1 MAISFQEILCGL
13 MSMFDVVGVGTNS
26 VDHVLV
32 LPGSISII
40 ATAGKA
46 RIAERHVL
54 CGGQTATVVCAA
66 AALGLRSSYVGA
78 FGSDDQGALMS
89 RMLQDCGVD
98 ITHAVV
104 REGPNREAII
114 IVDERGGRTVLWH
127 RNEALTI
134 DPEQIR
140 AAIWKA
146 RVVHVDDD
154 DPVAALLAVQ
164 TARAASLP
172 TTSDIEHATELT
184 ERLIAGV
191 TYPILEQGLA
201 RNVTGETDPERA
213 LRKLRRLNEGV
224 LCITLGQVGA
234 AALDGDEFYLSP
246 AFQVKAVDSTGA
258 GDVFRAGF
266 IYGVLGGWTVPQLL
280 RFANAAAAL
289 SCTQRGAIR
298 SVPSLHAVIDFQK

>member
-1 MAISFQEILCGL
+1 MPT
-13 MSMFDVVGVGTNS
+13 FDVVGVGTNS

-32 LPGSISII
+32 VPDGISNIV
-40 ATAGKA
+40 AAGKA
-46 RIAERHVL
+46 RILERHIL
-54 CGGQTATVVCAA
+54 CGGQTATALCAT

-78 FGSDDQGALMS
+78 FGSDDHGALIS
-89 RMLQDCGVD
+89 RTLKGCGVD
-98 ITHAVV
+98 ITHAAVCD
-104 REGPNREAII
+104 GPNREAII
-114 IVDERGGRTVLWH
+114 VVDEAGRRTVLWH
-127 RNEALTI
+127 RSEALTI
-134 DPEQIR
+134 APEQMR
-140 AAIWKA
+140 AAIGNA

-154 DPVAALLAVQ
+154 DSVAALLALQ

-191 TYPILEQGLA
+191 TYPILEQSLA
-201 RNVTGETDPERA
+201 RTVTGETDPERT
-213 LRKLRRLNEGV
+213 LRKLRRLNDGV
-224 LCITLGQVGA
+224 LCMTMGEAGA
-234 AALDGDEFYLSP
+234 AALDGDEFHLSP

-266 IYGVLGGWTVPQLL
+266 IYGVLRGWNIPRML

-298 SVPSLHAVIDFQK
+298 SVPSLQAVIDLCSQS